1 MVGQAPQ
8 LWSVALPV
16 SPTYTEAMEGE
27 ILRLAAAAPT
37 RGLVEDLAER
47 LGSEDLPGL
56 AAEALASGDLRAAI
70 NLALAGVLAGR
81 PPSGELAVTLLPAI
95 EDTQIA
101 IRLLGSVES
110 GLLDALLR
118 ASSSGR
124 FTPGRQGLILF
135 LAATLAGDPPPDELR
150 RRIRLAARADL
161 DPEART
167 LVGLAA
173 LEVGDPDVLEVAHEC
188 ARGVDGPGGRRL
200 RRDVLRRFRAP
211 LREALPEDA
220 PSSVS
225 RASPSGAEEPRVG
238 RNEPCPCGSGR
249 KYKKCCI
256 GKEDRTDETP
266 DAAVPW
272 GDRARLHRSMTD
284 DQFRALHPLELA
296 RLAPEEL
303 STTRLIDAIQGLAPY
318 RLFSEV
324 DRFLAELDGR
334 SDLPGGRTP
343 DEVRADVLVWTL
355 TALDREATTRV
366 LAGVERPESLALA
379 ADLGL
384 AVLARRP
391 DALERIEE
399 QAAEGLREPGSQALG
414 KLCATLLFFSP
425 ALGILASR
433 GALDTCHD
441 TDVERLLEA
450 IEEARDHLLLP
461 PGDPAWELY
470 DLLSDRRILEQLQ
483 TSVAE
488 RSEQLAHEARELRR
502 AAATARGRGGRGPAR
517 ARAARGRARARP
529 DDRRGEPR
537 RGGGG
542 PPRRRPVPG
551 TVSPAPAPAQGRG
564 VPGPHRRGE
573 RGAAGPP
580 AASLERPHPP
590 GRGGRAR
597 AGAGRRARAGR
608 PGGRPRRGSGPPARP
623 PPVVRPGA
631 GRGGPERAG
640 TRRARRDRAGGSP
653 RGDGPGS
660 LVHGE
665 ADQERRGCPLLPHR
679 KVPAPLP
686 ARGRRRD
693 RLSPPDPPAGSGS
706 HPAPDGLSAGRCDT
720 MPCVVLRGVYR
731 WNPS

>member
-1 MVGQAPQ
+1 
-8 LWSVALPV
+8 
-16 SPTYTEAMEGE
+16 MEGE

-47 LGSEDLPGL
+47 LGSQDLPGL
-56 AAEALASGDLRAAI
+56 AAEALTSGDLRAAI

-220 PSSVS
+220 PVE
-225 RASPSGAEEPRVG
+225 RFAGFTVRREEPRVG

-502 AAATARGRGGRGPAR
+502 AAATARAEEAAVRRELEQREAELAR
-517 ARAARGRARARP
+517 ALTIAEESRAEVEEARR
-529 DDRRGEPR
+529 
-537 RGGGG
+537 
-542 PPRRRPVPG
+542 
-551 TVSPAPAPAQGRG
+551 
-564 VPGPHRRGE
+564 
-573 RGAAGPP
+573 AAGPSPEDVSRLRRKVEEFRDRIAAGNEERRALRRRLSSVRTRLAAAAEREPEPAGEPEPDDLEVDHDADPDRRHVRLPSFGRELAEAVRSVPEHVARDAIVLAGALAGTDP
-580 AASLERPHPP
+580 AAWFTVKRIKSVEGVLSSRI
-590 GRGGRAR
+590 GRYRLLFRLVGDDGIAFLRLIH
-597 AGAGRRARAGR
+597 
-608 PGGRPRRGSGPPARP
+608 
-623 PPVVRPGA
+623 
-631 GRGGPERAG
+631 
-640 TRRARRDRAGGSP
+640 RRD
-653 RGDGPGS
+653 
-660 LVHGE
+660 LEVTL
-665 ADQERRGCPLLPHR
+665 RRM
-679 KVPAPLP
+679 
-686 ARGRRRD
+686 D
-693 RLSPPDPPAGSGS
+693 
-706 HPAPDGLSAGRCDT
+706 
-720 MPCVVLRGVYR
+720 
-731 WNPS
+731 